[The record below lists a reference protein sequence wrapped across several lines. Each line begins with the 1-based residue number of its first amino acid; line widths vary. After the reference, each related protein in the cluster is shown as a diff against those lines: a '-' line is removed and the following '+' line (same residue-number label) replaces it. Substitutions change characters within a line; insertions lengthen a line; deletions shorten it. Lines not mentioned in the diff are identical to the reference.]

1 MPPDVSVALLVA
13 GEKRPANTI
22 REVDKRE
29 EIGMHDVA
37 QTLGSTRGRRLE
49 VSVRP
54 VSPGDGGRLRRMFS
68 RLSGRSI
75 YQRFHIPY
83 PRVPEWAVAL
93 FADVDGDQGEALVA
107 LVGDE
112 IVGHALYVRSDH
124 GHDAEMAVLVEDGW
138 QSGGLG
144 RLLVWELARSAAGR
158 GIETF
163 CGEVLGENQRALGLL
178 TAVFPGTRY
187 AMRDGVYHVRMPLRA
202 PDPADKLAGTARRAA

>member
-1 MPPDVSVALLVA
+1 
-13 GEKRPANTI
+13 
-22 REVDKRE
+22 
-29 EIGMHDVA
+29 MHDVA
-37 QTLGSTRGRRLE
+37 QTLGSTRGRRPE

-54 VSPGDGGRLRRMFS
+54 VSPADGGRLRRRFS

-93 FADVDGDQGEALVA
+93 FADVNGDQGEALVA

-138 QSGGLG
+138 QSGGSGGCSSGNSPGAPQAAALRPSAG
-144 RLLVWELARSAAGR
+144 KCSEKTSARSVCSPPCSPG
-158 GIETF
+158 
-163 CGEVLGENQRALGLL
+163 Q
-178 TAVFPGTRY
+178 GTR
-187 AMRDGVYHVRMPLRA
+187 
-202 PDPADKLAGTARRAA
+202 